1 MTVLALSPILR
12 ALCLALTIYSFV
24 LLALVVVSFL
34 QLVGVRLPSSGPG
47 RAAIDLLD
55 DVTRPV
61 LEPLRRIV
69 PPVGAGGVGLDLSV
83 AVAFVI
89 LWVLRT
95 AICN

>member
-1 MTVLALSPILR
+1 MSLLALNPFVNV
-12 ALCLALTIYSFV
+12 LCIALTIYSFV

-34 QLVGVRLPSSGPG
+34 QLFGVRLPSSGPG

-69 PPVGAGGVGLDLSV
+69 PPVGAGGIGLDLSV